1 MLLQK
6 TGAMVAIQGTYLAL
20 PKQGSHQHAD
30 TAIWVLI
37 MMNGRCIAIPFM
49 VACMRQK
56 TLRWI
61 GASLLRREITE
72 FRPALTVICRKGITT
87 HSNSERSIALWVCS
101 KLTVVH
107 LSTRQREM
115 HG

>member
-6 TGAMVAIQGTYLAL
+6 TGAMVAIQGTYSALA
-20 PKQGSHQHAD
+20 KQGSHQHAD

-37 MMNGRCIAIPFM
+37 MMNGRCIAILFM
-49 VACMRQK
+49 DACMRQK

-61 GASLLRREITE
+61 GASLLRKETTE
-72 FRPALTVICRKGITT
+72 FQHALIVICRKGITT
-87 HSNSERSIALWVCS
+87 HSNSEQSIAIWVCS
-101 KLTVVH
+101 KLTVVRQ
-107 LSTRQREM
+107 STRQREM